1 MSTRPAPTAARPK
14 RKARPVAPVR
24 PRRSRSRGRRRLRVV
39 LAATVGALGAWL
51 LTMAC
56 ILLAWSSLAGPGS
69 GRRVVLRAPAG
80 PLADLGPELRAQGLL
95 QSPLLFAWYTRVL
108 QPSLSVRGGDHVLND
123 ALSPRELALRLG
135 DVRSRPA
142 VRANLPEGFTIAQM
156 GQRLEELE
164 VCSAR
169 AFQESARDTKLLRA
183 LGIAADHAEGHLFP
197 ASYDW
202 RVDSD
207 ASGVVTSLVREMQ
220 KRVARIQARHP
231 RALEHLRQELGFGV
245 HEVLTLASMI
255 EKEAARP
262 EERPLIASVF
272 FNRLRDPSFSP
283 RRMLQSDPTA
293 VYGCLVAPF
302 EAPSCADFRGRV
314 TPAMLRDPL
323 NRYNT
328 YRHAG
333 LPPGPIAN
341 PGEGAIEAVL
351 APARTDYL
359 FFVRTAPGRHAFSRT
374 FEEHARGVRALQG
387 APPTGP

>member
-1 MSTRPAPTAARPK
+1 MLA
-14 RKARPVAPVR
+14 VA
-24 PRRSRSRGRRRLRVV
+24 L
-39 LAATVGALGAWL
+39 GALGAWG

-56 ILLAWSSLAGPGS
+56 ILLAWSSLAGPGP
-69 GRRVVLRAPAG
+69 GRRVVLRAAPG
-80 PLADLGPELRAQGLL
+80 RLADLGPELHAQGLL
-95 QSPLLFAWYTRVL
+95 QSPLLFAWYARVRH
-108 QPSLSVRGGDHVLND
+108 PSLSVRGGDHVLND

-135 DVRSRPA
+135 DVRARPA

-156 GQRLEELE
+156 GKRLEEAE
-164 VCSAR
+164 ICSAR
-169 AFQESARDTKLLRA
+169 AFEQSARDPSLLRQ
-183 LGIAADHAEGHLFP
+183 LGIPADHAEGHLFP

-207 ASGVVTSLVREMQ
+207 ASGVVTTLGREMQ
-220 KRVARIQARHP
+220 KRVARLETRHP
-231 RALEHLRQELGFGV
+231 GALERLRQELGFGV

-272 FNRLRDPSFSP
+272 FNRLRDPNFSP

-293 VYGCLVAPF
+293 VYGCLVAPL

-314 TPAMLRDPL
+314 TPAMLRDPA

-351 APARTDYL
+351 APAQTDYL
-359 FFVRTAPGRHAFSRT
+359 FFVRTGPGRHTFSRT
-374 FEEHARGVRALQG
+374 FEDHARGVRALQG
-387 APPTGP
+387 APTTGP